1 MMQTTDRMTW
11 FAVRC
16 PVGSEWRA
24 CAALLE
30 KGLSP
35 WFWYRVEERMRGP
48 SHKRRHE
55 MVPVAYFPGY
65 VFAPASRANVRKIR
79 DVVVNRVPLG
89 IVCAPDA
96 RGDWDQL
103 EIAHKDLVS
112 LADVIGLRPNG
123 QVVPKQ
129 DVLEARDKIRIKH
142 GPLLDFIAE
151 VVHEV
156 PLDGKS
162 PVWALVQMFG
172 GDVQVKLEQ
181 SDVEAIDA

>member
-103 EIAHKDLVS
+103 EIAHKDLIN
-112 LADVIGLRPNG
+112 LADAIGLRPNG
-123 QVVPKQ
+123 VV
-129 DVLEARDKIRIKH
+129 VEEERILEARDKIRVTH
-142 GPLLDFIAE
+142 GPLMDFMAE
-151 VVHEV
+151 VAMDV

-162 PVWALVQMFG
+162 PVTVLIEMFG
-172 GDVQVKLEQ
+172 SKVPVKLDQ
-181 SDVEAIDA
+181 SAIEVVDA